1 MHYPKLN
8 QTLKKMFNICYHS
21 LSLMS
26 GEMMKALI
34 HSLMHVVAMVAL
46 YSVKDWERG

>member
-1 MHYPKLN
+1 MYVV
-8 QTLKKMFNICYHS
+8 LKKMLSICYHFP
-21 LSLMS
+21 SLMS

-46 YSVKDWERG
+46 YGVKDWERS